1 MSIRYDL
8 RTDHRDLLG
17 LNMDKNLAELGREP
31 EFLALQ
37 RKRSCFSWTMFAIMF
52 SVFFSYISTIAFFPE
67 LLAAPIR
74 DDSSISL
81 GIPYAVLVILAGI
94 LLTSIFIIVT
104 NRYFEP
110 RMRAL
115 VDKIS
120 SNQSE

>member
-1 MSIRYDL
+1 
-8 RTDHRDLLG
+8 
-17 LNMDKNLAELGREP
+17 
-31 EFLALQ
+31 
-37 RKRSCFSWTMFAIMF
+37 MFAIMF

-67 LLAAPIR
+67 LLATPIR

-94 LLTSIFIIVT
+94 LLTSIFIIET